1 MNTRYQLISQIVL
14 WVLMIIGIIVSVMFY
29 VGGSEGSLE
38 VAGDFLDIP
47 KYSDMMLGWNYF
59 LLGLVCCVTIVFVL
73 VKFFKM
79 FASEPKRAIAN
90 LVIVLCFAGLC
101 ILCWA
106 LGSPA
111 EVKIIGYEGTDNVGT
126 MAQLSDACLYM
137 TYILIVATVIV
148 LACGR
153 IYTRMLK

>member
-101 ILCWA
+101 FLCWA